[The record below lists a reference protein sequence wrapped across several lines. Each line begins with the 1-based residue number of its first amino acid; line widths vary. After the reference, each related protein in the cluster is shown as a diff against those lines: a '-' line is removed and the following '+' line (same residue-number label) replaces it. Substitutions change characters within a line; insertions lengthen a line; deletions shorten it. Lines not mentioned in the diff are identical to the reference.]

1 MSTTNHD
8 HHIYVLMGVSGSGK
22 SAVASEVA
30 HQLNAAF
37 LDGDFLHPRSNI
49 LKMASG
55 EPLNDDDR
63 TPWLKA
69 LNDAAFAMQRTN
81 KVSLIVCSA
90 LKKHYRD
97 LLRDG
102 NPNLSFI
109 YMKGDFEVIE
119 SRLKARKGHFFKT
132 QMLVTQFET
141 LQEPQADEKD
151 VLIVDIDQPL
161 DGVVA
166 STLALINQG
175 QRRVSTLTLV
185 LTAVGS
191 VLLLLFLVMK
201 ARMHAF
207 VALMVVS
214 IGAGLFS
221 GMPLDKIAD
230 TMQKGMGG
238 TLGFLAIVVALGAM
252 FGKILHE
259 TGAVDQIAVKML
271 KSFGHSRA
279 HYAIGLAGLICALPL
294 FFEVAIVL
302 LISVAFSMAR
312 HTGTNLV
319 KLVIPLFAGVA
330 AAAAFLLPGPAPMLL
345 ASQMHADFGWMILI
359 GLCAAIPGMIIAG
372 PLFGN
377 FISKFVSL
385 EIPDD
390 ISEPHLGEGKLPSF
404 GFSLSLILLP
414 LVLVGLKT
422 IAARFTAPG
431 STLYEWLEFIGHP
444 FTAILVACLVAIY
457 GLAYRQGMDKEKV
470 MAVCGQA
477 LQPAGIILLVIG
489 AGGVFKQVLVDSGV
503 GPALGE
509 ALTGMGLPI
518 AITCFVLAAAV
529 RIIQGSATVACLTA
543 VGLVMPV
550 IEQLNYN
557 GAQMAALSICI
568 AGGSIVVSHV
578 NDAGF
583 WLFGKF
589 TGATEAQ
596 TLKTW
601 TMMETILGTTG
612 AIVGMIAFS
621 LLS

>member
-1 MSTTNHD
+1 M
-8 HHIYVLMGVSGSGK
+8 
-22 SAVASEVA
+22 
-30 HQLNAAF
+30 
-37 LDGDFLHPRSNI
+37 
-49 LKMASG
+49 
-55 EPLNDDDR
+55 
-63 TPWLKA
+63 
-69 LNDAAFAMQRTN
+69 
-81 KVSLIVCSA
+81 
-90 LKKHYRD
+90 
-97 LLRDG
+97 
-102 NPNLSFI
+102 
-109 YMKGDFEVIE
+109 
-119 SRLKARKGHFFKT
+119 
-132 QMLVTQFET
+132 
-141 LQEPQADEKD
+141 
-151 VLIVDIDQPL
+151 
-161 DGVVA
+161 
-166 STLALINQG
+166 
-175 QRRVSTLTLV
+175 
-185 LTAVGS
+185 TAVGS

-221 GMPLDKIAD
+221 GMPLMKITQ
-230 TMQKGMGG
+230 TMEKGMGG
-238 TLGFLAIVVALGAM
+238 TLGFLAVVVALGAM

-259 TGAVDQIAVKML
+259 AGAVDQIAVKML
-271 KSFGHSRA
+271 KAFGTSRA
-279 HYAIGLAGLICALPL
+279 SYAIGIAGLICALPL

-312 HTGTNLV
+312 HTNANLT

-330 AAAAFLLPGPAPMLL
+330 AAAAFLVPGPAPMLL

-359 GLCAAIPGMIIAG
+359 GLSAAIPGMIIAG

-377 FISKFVSL
+377 FIGRFVKL
-385 EIPDD
+385 EVPDD
-390 ISEPHLGEGKLPSF
+390 INEPHLGEGKLPSF
-404 GFSLSLILLP
+404 GFSISLILLP

-422 IAARFTAPG
+422 IAARFTPEG
-431 STLYEWLEFIGHP
+431 SELYQWFEFIGHP

-457 GLAYRQGMDKEKV
+457 GLAMRQGMPKERV
-470 MAVCGQA
+470 MEICGQA

-489 AGGVFKQVLVDSGV
+489 AGGVFKQILVDSGV

-518 AITCFVLAAAV
+518 ALTCFILAAAV

-550 IEQLNYN
+550 VEQLNFS

-596 TLKTW
+596 TLKSW
-601 TMMETILGTTG
+601 TMMETILGTVG
-612 AIVGMIAFS
+612 AIVGMIYFT